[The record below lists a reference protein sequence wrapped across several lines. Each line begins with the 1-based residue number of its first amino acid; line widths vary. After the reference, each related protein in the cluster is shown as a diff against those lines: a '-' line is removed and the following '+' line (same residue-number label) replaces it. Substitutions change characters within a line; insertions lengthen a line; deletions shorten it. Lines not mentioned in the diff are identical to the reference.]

1 MYADVVVLTYQ
12 APEIDSYTY
21 EVPKKLEGL
30 IKSGQLVEV
39 PFGKRNPIGLIL
51 ETGNQKPET
60 IKVKPINSIIF
71 QTPLLLSYQIKL
83 LKWMAF
89 YYHAPMVNCLE
100 AILPELPTK
109 VERLK
114 TNANL
119 VRVAR
124 AEGVP
129 ASARSPRT
137 PINIDSTNTTTD
149 FRLRSRT
156 RTSDG
161 TSPRQDPP
169 GQTLVLVPTI
179 NRLPETLA
187 KFPSAKNYAIYHSE
201 LKTTEKF
208 TVWKKILE
216 GRVDFVFG
224 SRSAIFTPCPKLSKI
239 IIFDEHDGAYKDE
252 RSPYFDSLTV
262 AEKLQ
267 ELTAAKI
274 QIIDS
279 SPKITTYFNNRQ
291 NIRIPRHKV
300 PTVIVSMNDER
311 RKGNYSVL
319 CNYLNSTLAKI
330 TKSNSRTLLFLNKKS
345 GSGHLYC
352 KSCQYQEYLPNKP
365 EVCPNCQSMDFYFNS
380 LNIWSL
386 AQTVRKLMPTAQLN
400 LIAEGTHYQL
410 PDSPTRSDSES
421 RRAKRG
427 EPTTNYPLPT
437 VDIATSS
444 VLYRL
449 LPQKYDLVAHIA
461 TDSTLNIADFTS
473 GEKTFAEI
481 CALKNLTANGGQ
493 LILQTYN
500 PDHPVIKNAAKGNFL
515 SYFTQ
520 SLSQRKALSFP
531 PFALLI
537 KLTIKE
543 KDKETL
549 EKKAEKLAQDL
560 GSLPTTHYP
569 LRPQSETSPLP
580 TTILGPYE
588 SIFSAKVPS
597 YNIILKHKLNT
608 YSLIEREKAR
618 QNLEIYLQ
626 KVPRDF
632 QITIEPAN
640 IN

>member
-12 APEIDSYTY
+12 APNIDTYTY
-21 EVPKKLEGL
+21 EIPKNLEGL
-30 IKSGQLVEV
+30 IKPGQLVQV
-39 PFGKRNPIGLIL
+39 PFGKRTPVGIIL
-51 ETGNQKPET
+51 SADYQPPTTNYQ
-60 IKVKPINSIIF
+60 IKPINSIIF
-71 QTPLLLSYQIKL
+71 QTPILLSHQIKL

-89 YYHAPMVNCLE
+89 YYHAPMVNCLK
-100 AILPELPTK
+100 AILPELPAK
-109 VERLK
+109 LS
-114 TNANL
+114 NYSSS
-119 VRVAR
+119 
-124 AEGVP
+124 GVKRNREV
-129 ASARSPRT
+129 SSENKFST
-137 PINIDSTNTTTD
+137 SSNNI
-149 FRLRSRT
+149 
-156 RTSDG
+156 
-161 TSPRQDPP
+161 QKAVK
-169 GQTLVLVPTI
+169 QTLVLVPTI

-187 KFPSAKNYAIYHSE
+187 KFPGAKNYVLYHTE
-201 LKTTEKF
+201 QKPADRFATWLK
-208 TVWKKILE
+208 IIQ
-216 GRVDFVFG
+216 GNIDYVFG
-224 SRSAIFTPCPKLSKI
+224 SRSAIFTPCPNLAKI
-239 IIFDEHDGAYKDE
+239 IIFDEHDNAYKDE

-352 KSCQYQEYLPNKP
+352 KSCQYQQYLPNKP

-386 AQTVRKLMPTAQLN
+386 TETVKQIVPKSSIN
-400 LIAEGTHYQL
+400 LIAEGIRH
-410 PDSPTRSDSES
+410 PTSDI
-421 RRAKRG
+421 RH
-427 EPTTNYPLPT
+427 PTI
-437 VDIATSS
+437 DIATSS

-449 LPQKYDLVAHIA
+449 LPQKYDLVVHIA

-500 PDHPVIKNAAKGNFL
+500 PDHPILKNAAQNNYL
-515 SYFTQ
+515 SYFAQ
-520 SLSQRKALSFP
+520 SLAERKALNFP

-537 KLTIKE
+537 KLTIKG